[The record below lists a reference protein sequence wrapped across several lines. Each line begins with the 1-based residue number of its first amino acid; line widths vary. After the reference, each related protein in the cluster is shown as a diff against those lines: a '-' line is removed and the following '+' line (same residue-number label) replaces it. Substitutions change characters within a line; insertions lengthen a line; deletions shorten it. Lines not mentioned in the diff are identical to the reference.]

1 MLRTRLF
8 LYLTPFAVILLGIGV
23 YAIVLFARLA
33 SSVDDSVTNTYQG
46 FTAASAMSLALA
58 GMDREV
64 SWVIA
69 GPRSGD
75 KGNPAESPK
84 RSIDQ
89 NAFSE
94 HRKQFEASL
103 ALLLK
108 ASTLP
113 GEMDL
118 TRQVA
123 TNYQAFL
130 KAVDTIGSTNS
141 SSTNSP
147 GNPRNVYEQAVV
159 PSGQMMNLLLEK
171 IHDLNHRAML
181 ETSQN
186 IRAIT
191 REVTRLMII
200 GTVFALLFSAYAGY
214 RLSRSILQPIQLL
227 TQATRELGE
236 GRLGQLVPVASRDE
250 VGELALA
257 FNKMAAQLQEY
268 RQSTSEKIVR
278 VHRTMET
285 TLASFPDP
293 IFVLSKE
300 GSIELKNPAADDLV
314 SSLQLKGQLPDRLQA
329 IARKTLESG
338 ENFLPNSFKEVI
350 SFRIRAEDKFFL
362 PRVLA
367 MRSKENALFGVA
379 VVLYDVT
386 RFRLLDAAKTDLV
399 ATVSHELK
407 SPLTSVRM
415 VLHILLEKTVGALT
429 AKQDELLKAARNDTE
444 RLLRILND
452 LLDLARLDEGHAGL
466 RKEPVAPSELLAG
479 VLQEMTDKFTAKNL
493 NVNFIVE
500 PDLPAVMV
508 DRQRINHV
516 FTNLMSNA
524 IKHSPVDGE
533 ILLRAKPSENNEVEF
548 SITDQGP
555 GIPEEY
561 HSRIFE
567 RFFRVPGQ
575 AKSGAGLGLSIA
587 REITVAHGGHIGVKL
602 EPPGEGCTFYVV
614 LRNDLPSAL

>member
-8 LYLTPFAVILLGIGV
+8 LYLTPFVVILLSIGV

-33 SSVDDSVTNTYQG
+33 SSVDASVTNNYQS

-64 SWVIA
+64 SWVVA
-69 GPRSGD
+69 GPHSGD
-75 KGNPAESPK
+75 KNNPVESPK
-84 RSIDQ
+84 RSIDP

-94 HRKQFEASL
+94 HRKQFDTNLVS
-103 ALLLK
+103 LLK

-123 TNYQAFL
+123 TNYQVFL
-130 KAVDTIGSTNS
+130 KAVDTI

-147 GNPRNVYEQAVV
+147 ESLRKVYEQEVV
-159 PSGQMMNLLLEK
+159 PSGQMINLLLEK
-171 IHDLNHRAML
+171 IHDLNHQAMM

-186 IRAIT
+186 IRTIT

-200 GTVFALLFSAYAGY
+200 GTVVALLFSAYAGY
-214 RLSRSILQPIQLL
+214 QLSRSILQPIQLL

-236 GRLGQLVPVASRDE
+236 GRLGQLVPVATRDE
-250 VGELALA
+250 VGQLSLA

-293 IFVLSKE
+293 IFVLNKE
-300 GSIELKNPAADDLV
+300 GAIELKNPAADGLV
-314 SSLQLKGQLPDRLQA
+314 SSLHLKGQLPDRLQT

-338 ENFLPNSFKEVI
+338 ENFLPDSFKEVI
-350 SFRIRAEDKFFL
+350 SFRISGEDKYFL

-367 MRSKENALFGVA
+367 MRSKEDTLFGVA

-415 VLHILLEKTVGALT
+415 VLYMLLEKTFGALT
-429 AKQDELLKAARNDTE
+429 SKQDELLKAARNDTE

-466 RKEPVAPSELLAG
+466 RKEPVAPSDLLAG

-524 IKHSPVDGE
+524 IKHSPDNGE
-533 ILLRAKPSENNEVEF
+533 ILLRAKPSENNDHEVEF

-555 GIPEEY
+555 GIPEEF

-575 AKSGAGLGLSIA
+575 AQSGAGLGLSIA

-602 EPPGEGCTFYVV
+602 EPPGEGCTFFVV
-614 LRNDLPSAL
+614 LGTDSQPAD

>member
-8 LYLTPFAVILLGIGV
+8 LYLTPFVVILLGIGV

-64 SWVIA
+64 SWVVA
-69 GPRSGD
+69 GPRPGD
-75 KGNPAESPK
+75 KNNPAETSK

-94 HRKQFEASL
+94 HRKQFDDSL

-113 GEMDL
+113 GEMAL
-118 TRQVA
+118 TRQLA

-130 KAVDTIGSTNS
+130 KAVDLIGSTNS
-141 SSTNSP
+141 PES
-147 GNPRNVYEQAVV
+147 PRNVYEQAVV
-159 PSGQMMNLLLEK
+159 PSGQMINLLLEK
-171 IHDLNHRAML
+171 IHDLNHQAML
-181 ETSQN
+181 GTSEN
-186 IRAIT
+186 IRTIT
-191 REVTRLMII
+191 RDVTRLMII
-200 GTVFALLFSAYAGY
+200 GTVVALLFSAYGGY
-214 RLSRSILQPIQLL
+214 QLSRSILQPIQLL
-227 TQATRELGE
+227 TRATRELGE
-236 GRLGQLVPVASRDE
+236 GKLGQLVPVTTRDE

-293 IFVLSKE
+293 IFVLNRE
-300 GSIELKNPAADDLV
+300 GAIELKNPAADGLV
-314 SSLQLKGQLPDRLQA
+314 SSLQLKGQLPGRLQA

-350 SFRIRAEDKFFL
+350 SHRISGEDKFFL

-367 MRSKENALFGVA
+367 MRSKEDTLFGVA

-415 VLHILLEKTVGALT
+415 VLHILLEKTVGTLT
-429 AKQDELLKAARNDTE
+429 SKQDELLKAARNDTE

-466 RKEPVAPSELLAG
+466 RKEPVAPSDLLAG

-500 PDLPAVMV
+500 PDLAAVMV

-533 ILLRAKPSENNEVEF
+533 ILLRAKPSENNDHEVEF

-555 GIPEEY
+555 GIPEEF

-575 AKSGAGLGLSIA
+575 TQSGAGLGLSIA

-614 LRNDLPSAL
+614 LGTDSQPAD

>member
-1 MLRTRLF
+1 M
-8 LYLTPFAVILLGIGV
+8 
-23 YAIVLFARLA
+23 
-33 SSVDDSVTNTYQG
+33 
-46 FTAASAMSLALA
+46 
-58 GMDREV
+58 
-64 SWVIA
+64 
-69 GPRSGD
+69 
-75 KGNPAESPK
+75 
-84 RSIDQ
+84 
-89 NAFSE
+89 
-94 HRKQFEASL
+94 
-103 ALLLK
+103 
-108 ASTLP
+108 
-113 GEMDL
+113 

-130 KAVDTIGSTNS
+130 RGGGHHRFHQLAVPPTARETRVKVYERAVVPSRADGEPAAGENPRSEPPGHPGHQSRTSGPSPGSDAS
-141 SSTNSP
+141 DDHRHGFRAAFFRLRRLPAQPLDFAADSIVDP
-147 GNPRNVYEQAVV
+147 GNPR
-159 PSGQMMNLLLEK
+159 
-171 IHDLNHRAML
+171 
-181 ETSQN
+181 T
-186 IRAIT
+186 
-191 REVTRLMII
+191 
-200 GTVFALLFSAYAGY
+200 
-214 RLSRSILQPIQLL
+214 
-227 TQATRELGE
+227 GE

-614 LRNDLPSAL
+614 LRNDVPSAL

>member
-1 MLRTRLF
+1 M
-8 LYLTPFAVILLGIGV
+8 P
-23 YAIVLFARLA
+23 
-33 SSVDDSVTNTYQG
+33 
-46 FTAASAMSLALA
+46 
-58 GMDREV
+58 
-64 SWVIA
+64 
-69 GPRSGD
+69 
-75 KGNPAESPK
+75 
-84 RSIDQ
+84 
-89 NAFSE
+89 
-94 HRKQFEASL
+94 
-103 ALLLK
+103 
-108 ASTLP
+108 
-113 GEMDL
+113 
-118 TRQVA
+118 VA
-123 TNYQAFL
+123 T
-130 KAVDTIGSTNS
+130 
-141 SSTNSP
+141 
-147 GNPRNVYEQAVV
+147 
-159 PSGQMMNLLLEK
+159 
-171 IHDLNHRAML
+171 
-181 ETSQN
+181 
-186 IRAIT
+186 
-191 REVTRLMII
+191 
-200 GTVFALLFSAYAGY
+200 
-214 RLSRSILQPIQLL
+214 
-227 TQATRELGE
+227 
-236 GRLGQLVPVASRDE
+236 RDE

-293 IFVLSKE
+293 IFVLNKD
-300 GSIELKNPAADDLV
+300 GSIELKNPAADGLM
-314 SSLQLKGQLPDRLQA
+314 SSLQLKGQLPNRLQA
-329 IARKTLESG
+329 IAGNTLESG
-338 ENFLPNSFKEVI
+338 ENFLPDSFKEVI
-350 SFRIRAEDKFFL
+350 SFRISGEDKFFL

-367 MRSKENALFGVA
+367 MRSKEDTLFGVA

-415 VLHILLEKTVGALT
+415 VLYMLLEKTFGALT
-429 AKQDELLKAARNDTE
+429 AKQDELLKTARNDTE

-479 VLQEMTDKFTAKNL
+479 VLQEMADKFTAKNL

-524 IKHSPVDGE
+524 IEHSPANGD
-533 ILLRAKPSENNEVEF
+533 ILLCAKPSENNDHEVEF
-548 SITDQGP
+548 SITDKGP

-575 AKSGAGLGLSIA
+575 TQSGAGLGLSIA

-614 LRNDLPSAL
+614 LGTDSQPAD